1 MVIMKED
8 QVKHSNTLELC
19 GYQRWTIKCEGTI
32 EYPGGACV
40 WYFSFFKLIMYLL
53 SSGSQKNYIH
63 IEKHRTEKIWK
74 IGKQIWWTKTDVKF
88 TPGQE

>member
-32 EYPGGACV
+32 EYLGVCV
-40 WYFSFFKLIMYLL
+40 SDIFHFF
-53 SSGSQKNYIH
+53 N
-63 IEKHRTEKIWK
+63 
-74 IGKQIWWTKTDVKF
+74 
-88 TPGQE
+88 